1 MSSPVVVR
9 DGRADLCDT
18 YSSSREER
26 VVAGAVL
33 NEREGAEAVRGARRV
48 GWGRAVFGSAC
59 LWAWGFLAYLSP
71 VLIPAERPVGGVG
84 IEVGFFVSQGA
95 VVVAAVAIVLALR
108 KRSVAVGRGVLLVC
122 ASLLALASAL
132 LPLTVAIDAPWP
144 LVGCGAICGVAGTLL
159 GCAWGARYSLES
171 RDVSAVVMVSFLVA
185 YGIYFAILLLYVATP
200 FVVAAQVVVV
210 FLPLA
215 SWGLWFWD
223 ASARSGLAPEVSP
236 SSALSTDI
244 AGSPGSSGKAPGEV
258 TAGSREL
265 HALPWRSLGV
275 IAVAALV
282 GNVMASVIMGTS
294 YEGADSLYP
303 GGIALCACIAT
314 MALVPL
320 TAERTAFSVA
330 QLYRITVTFSVVGL
344 VAILVLGAA
353 AVPVGGALVQ
363 GCTLFFQPL
372 VYVVVTRST
381 RLQGLS
387 PLVAF
392 GVGQALISAVVLA
405 GNLAGKLLFQV
416 AGETPLLLSA
426 VCGAGVLAL
435 FFMVVARAA
444 QVGEEGNEEKDGGTE
459 EMEAE
464 TRGADRVK
472 AAAAGRGSSGVAAGE
487 RLFEDGGTTEAA
499 TLPNGDCAAGVGA
512 QGEDSCRC
520 FCAGSRTN
528 GPRDG
533 DPLTAGARSHPSLH
547 RQRAVRDHGH
557 REDPRAPHLREG
569 PGQQPTGTPRQGGGP
584 LDTSPEIR
592 RSRPSLGGQ
601 RFGGY

>member
-1 MSSPVVVR
+1 MSSPVFVR

-223 ASARSGLAPEVSP
+223 ASARSGLAPEVFP

-512 QGEDSCRC
+512 QGEDSAAVFAR
-520 FCAGSRTN
+520 AVG
-528 GPRDG
+528 
-533 DPLTAGARSHPSLH
+533 LTARETEILSLL
-547 RQRAVRDHGH
+547 VRG
-557 REDPRAPHLREG
+557 RTLPYIANELFVT
-569 PGQQPTGTPRQGGGP
+569 TGTVKTHVRHIYEKALVNNRQEL
-584 LDTSPEIR
+584 LDKVEAR
-592 RSRPSLGGQ
+592 
-601 RFGGY
+601 

>member
-9 DGRADLCDT
+9 DGRTDLCDT

-223 ASARSGLAPEVSP
+223 ASARSGLAPEVFP

-387 PLVAF
+387 PLAAF

-405 GNLAGKLLFQV
+405 GNLVGKLLFQM

-512 QGEDSCRC
+512 QGEDSAAVFAR
-520 FCAGSRTN
+520 AVG
-528 GPRDG
+528 
-533 DPLTAGARSHPSLH
+533 LTARETEILSLL
-547 RQRAVRDHGH
+547 VRG
-557 REDPRAPHLREG
+557 RTLPYIANELFVT
-569 PGQQPTGTPRQGGGP
+569 TGTVKTHVRHIYEKSLVNNRQEL
-584 LDTSPEIR
+584 LDKVEAR
-592 RSRPSLGGQ
+592 
-601 RFGGY
+601 

>member
-1 MSSPVVVR
+1 M
-9 DGRADLCDT
+9 
-18 YSSSREER
+18 
-26 VVAGAVL
+26 AGAVL

-71 VLIPAERPVGGVG
+71 LLIPAERPVGGVG

-223 ASARSGLAPEVSP
+223 ASARSGLAPEVFP

-512 QGEDSCRC
+512 QGEDSAAVFAR
-520 FCAGSRTN
+520 AVG
-528 GPRDG
+528 
-533 DPLTAGARSHPSLH
+533 LTARETEILSLL
-547 RQRAVRDHGH
+547 VRG
-557 REDPRAPHLREG
+557 RTLPYIANELFVT
-569 PGQQPTGTPRQGGGP
+569 TGTVKTHVRHIYEKALVNNRQEL
-584 LDTSPEIR
+584 LDKVEAR
-592 RSRPSLGGQ
+592 
-601 RFGGY
+601 

>member
-9 DGRADLCDT
+9 DGRTDLCDT

-108 KRSVAVGRGVLLVC
+108 KHSVAVGRGVL
-122 ASLLALASAL
+122 LASAL

-185 YGIYFAILLLYVATP
+185 YGIYFAVLLLYVATP

-210 FLPLA
+210 FLPIA

-223 ASARSGLAPEVSP
+223 ASARSGLAPEVFP

-320 TAERTAFSVA
+320 TAERAAFSVA

-435 FFMVVARAA
+435 FFIVVARAA

-512 QGEDSCRC
+512 QGEDSAAVFAR
-520 FCAGSRTN
+520 AVG
-528 GPRDG
+528 
-533 DPLTAGARSHPSLH
+533 LTARETEILSLL
-547 RQRAVRDHGH
+547 VRG
-557 REDPRAPHLREG
+557 RTLPYIANELFVT
-569 PGQQPTGTPRQGGGP
+569 TGTVKTHVRHIYEKALVNNRQEL
-584 LDTSPEIR
+584 LDKVEAR
-592 RSRPSLGGQ
+592 
-601 RFGGY
+601 

>member
-9 DGRADLCDT
+9 DGRTDLCDT

-223 ASARSGLAPEVSP
+223 ASARSGLAPEVFP

-265 HALPWRSLGV
+265 HARPWRSLGV

-405 GNLAGKLLFQV
+405 GNLVGKLLFQM

-512 QGEDSCRC
+512 QGEDSAAVFAR
-520 FCAGSRTN
+520 AVG
-528 GPRDG
+528 
-533 DPLTAGARSHPSLH
+533 LTARETEILSLL
-547 RQRAVRDHGH
+547 VRG
-557 REDPRAPHLREG
+557 RTLPYIANELFVT
-569 PGQQPTGTPRQGGGP
+569 TGTVKTHVRHIYEKSLVNNRQEL
-584 LDTSPEIR
+584 LDKVEAR
-592 RSRPSLGGQ
+592 
-601 RFGGY
+601 

>member
-9 DGRADLCDT
+9 DGRTDLCDT

-223 ASARSGLAPEVSP
+223 ASARSGLAPEVFP

-405 GNLAGKLLFQV
+405 GNLVGKLLFQM

-512 QGEDSCRC
+512 QGEDSAAVFAR
-520 FCAGSRTN
+520 AVG
-528 GPRDG
+528 
-533 DPLTAGARSHPSLH
+533 LTARETEILSLL
-547 RQRAVRDHGH
+547 VRG
-557 REDPRAPHLREG
+557 RTLPCIANELFVA
-569 PGQQPTGTPRQGGGP
+569 TGTVKTHVRHIYEKSLVNNRQEL
-584 LDTSPEIR
+584 LDKVEAR
-592 RSRPSLGGQ
+592 
-601 RFGGY
+601 

>member
-9 DGRADLCDT
+9 DGRTDLCDT
-18 YSSSREER
+18 YSRSREER

-223 ASARSGLAPEVSP
+223 ASARSGLAPEVFP

-405 GNLAGKLLFQV
+405 GNLVGKLLFQM

-512 QGEDSCRC
+512 QGEDSAAVFAR
-520 FCAGSRTN
+520 AVG
-528 GPRDG
+528 
-533 DPLTAGARSHPSLH
+533 LTARETEILSLL
-547 RQRAVRDHGH
+547 VRG
-557 REDPRAPHLREG
+557 RTLPYIANELFVT
-569 PGQQPTGTPRQGGGP
+569 TGTVKTHVRHIYEKALVNNRQEL
-584 LDTSPEIR
+584 LDKVEAR
-592 RSRPSLGGQ
+592 
-601 RFGGY
+601 

>member
-108 KRSVAVGRGVLLVC
+108 KHSVAVGRGVLLVC

-223 ASARSGLAPEVSP
+223 ASARSGLAPEVFP

-512 QGEDSCRC
+512 QGEDSTAVFARA
-520 FCAGSRTN
+520 AG
-528 GPRDG
+528 
-533 DPLTAGARSHPSLH
+533 LTARETEILSLL
-547 RQRAVRDHGH
+547 VRG
-557 REDPRAPHLREG
+557 RTLPYIANELFVT
-569 PGQQPTGTPRQGGGP
+569 TGTVKTHVRHIYEKALVNNRQEL
-584 LDTSPEIR
+584 LDKVEAR
-592 RSRPSLGGQ
+592 
-601 RFGGY
+601 

>member
-1 MSSPVVVR
+1 M
-9 DGRADLCDT
+9 
-18 YSSSREER
+18 
-26 VVAGAVL
+26 AGAVL

-108 KRSVAVGRGVLLVC
+108 KRSVAVGRGVLLAC

-132 LPLTVAIDAPWP
+132 LQLTVALDAPWP
-144 LVGCGAICGVAGTLL
+144 LVGCGAICGMAGTLL

-185 YGIYFAILLLYVATP
+185 YGIYFSVLLLYVATP

-223 ASARSGLAPEVSP
+223 ASARSGLAPEVFP

-282 GNVMASVIMGTS
+282 GNVMASVLMGTS

-405 GNLAGKLLFQV
+405 GNLVGKLLFQM

-444 QVGEEGNEEKDGGTE
+444 QVGADEGE
-459 EMEAE
+459 EAE
-464 TRGADRVK
+464 GDAEKMEEAEEVEEAPRRERGRTGKSSCSPELALAEGKGSSVLDEAQEEDP
-472 AAAAGRGSSGVAAGE
+472 AAAFARAVGLTARETEILSLLARGR
-487 RLFEDGGTTEAA
+487 
-499 TLPNGDCAAGVGA
+499 TLPYIANELFV
-512 QGEDSCRC
+512 
-520 FCAGSRTN
+520 T
-528 GPRDG
+528 
-533 DPLTAGARSHPSLH
+533 
-547 RQRAVRDHGH
+547 
-557 REDPRAPHLREG
+557 
-569 PGQQPTGTPRQGGGP
+569 TGTVKTHVRHIYEKALVNNRQEL
-584 LDTSPEIR
+584 LDKVEAR
-592 RSRPSLGGQ
+592 
-601 RFGGY
+601 

>member
-59 LWAWGFLAYLSP
+59 LWAWGFLAHLSP

-223 ASARSGLAPEVSP
+223 ASARSGLAPEVFP

-512 QGEDSCRC
+512 QGEDSAAVFAR
-520 FCAGSRTN
+520 AVG
-528 GPRDG
+528 
-533 DPLTAGARSHPSLH
+533 LTARETEILSLL
-547 RQRAVRDHGH
+547 VRG
-557 REDPRAPHLREG
+557 RTLPYIANELFVT
-569 PGQQPTGTPRQGGGP
+569 TGTVKTHVRHIYEKALVNNRQEL
-584 LDTSPEIR
+584 LDKVEAR
-592 RSRPSLGGQ
+592 
-601 RFGGY
+601 

>member
-1 MSSPVVVR
+1 M
-9 DGRADLCDT
+9 
-18 YSSSREER
+18 
-26 VVAGAVL
+26 AGAVL

-95 VVVAAVAIVLALR
+95 VVVAAVAIVPALR
-108 KRSVAVGRGVLLVC
+108 KHSVAVGRGVLLAC

-185 YGIYFAILLLYVATP
+185 YGIYFAVLLLYVATP

-210 FLPLA
+210 FLPIA

-223 ASARSGLAPEVSP
+223 ASARSGLAPEVFP

-320 TAERTAFSVA
+320 TAERAAFSVA

-435 FFMVVARAA
+435 FFIVVARAA

-512 QGEDSCRC
+512 QGEDSAAVFAR
-520 FCAGSRTN
+520 AVG
-528 GPRDG
+528 
-533 DPLTAGARSHPSLH
+533 LTARETEILSLL
-547 RQRAVRDHGH
+547 VRG
-557 REDPRAPHLREG
+557 RTLPYIANELFVT
-569 PGQQPTGTPRQGGGP
+569 TGTVKTHVRHIYEKALVNNRQEL
-584 LDTSPEIR
+584 LDKVEAR
-592 RSRPSLGGQ
+592 
-601 RFGGY
+601 

>member
-223 ASARSGLAPEVSP
+223 ASARSGLAPEVFP

-416 AGETPLLLSA
+416 AGETPLLSA

-512 QGEDSCRC
+512 QGEDSAAVFAR
-520 FCAGSRTN
+520 AVG
-528 GPRDG
+528 
-533 DPLTAGARSHPSLH
+533 LTARETEILSLL
-547 RQRAVRDHGH
+547 VRG
-557 REDPRAPHLREG
+557 RTLPYIANELFVT
-569 PGQQPTGTPRQGGGP
+569 TGTVKTHVRHIYEKALVNNRQEL
-584 LDTSPEIR
+584 LDKVEAR
-592 RSRPSLGGQ
+592 
-601 RFGGY
+601 

>member
-223 ASARSGLAPEVSP
+223 ASARSGLAPEVFP

-405 GNLAGKLLFQV
+405 GNLVGKLLFQM

-512 QGEDSCRC
+512 QGEDSAAVFAR
-520 FCAGSRTN
+520 AVG
-528 GPRDG
+528 
-533 DPLTAGARSHPSLH
+533 LTARETEIRSLL
-547 RQRAVRDHGH
+547 VRG
-557 REDPRAPHLREG
+557 RTLPYIANELFVT
-569 PGQQPTGTPRQGGGP
+569 TGTVKTHVRHIYEKSLVNNRQEL
-584 LDTSPEIR
+584 LDKVEAR
-592 RSRPSLGGQ
+592 
-601 RFGGY
+601 

>member
-9 DGRADLCDT
+9 DGRIDLCDT
-18 YSSSREER
+18 YSRSREER

-108 KRSVAVGRGVLLVC
+108 KRSVAVGSGVLLAC

-223 ASARSGLAPEVSP
+223 ASARSGLAPEVFP

-405 GNLAGKLLFQV
+405 GNLVGKLLFQM

-512 QGEDSCRC
+512 QGEDSAAVFAR
-520 FCAGSRTN
+520 AVG
-528 GPRDG
+528 
-533 DPLTAGARSHPSLH
+533 LTARETEILSLL
-547 RQRAVRDHGH
+547 VRG
-557 REDPRAPHLREG
+557 RTLPYIANELFVT
-569 PGQQPTGTPRQGGGP
+569 TGTVKTHVRHIYEKSLVNNRQEL
-584 LDTSPEIR
+584 LDKVEAR
-592 RSRPSLGGQ
+592 
-601 RFGGY
+601 

>member
-223 ASARSGLAPEVSP
+223 ASARSGLAPEVFP

-344 VAILVLGAA
+344 VAIRVLGAA
-353 AVPVGGALVQ
+353 AVPVGGALGQ

-512 QGEDSCRC
+512 QGEDSAAVFAR
-520 FCAGSRTN
+520 AVG
-528 GPRDG
+528 
-533 DPLTAGARSHPSLH
+533 LTARETEILSLL
-547 RQRAVRDHGH
+547 VRG
-557 REDPRAPHLREG
+557 RTLPYIANELFVT
-569 PGQQPTGTPRQGGGP
+569 TGTVKTHVRHIYEKALVNNRQEL
-584 LDTSPEIR
+584 LDKVEAR
-592 RSRPSLGGQ
+592 
-601 RFGGY
+601 

>member
-223 ASARSGLAPEVSP
+223 ASARSGLAPEVFP

-387 PLVAF
+387 PSVAF

-512 QGEDSCRC
+512 QGEDSAAVFAR
-520 FCAGSRTN
+520 AVG
-528 GPRDG
+528 
-533 DPLTAGARSHPSLH
+533 LTARETEILSLL
-547 RQRAVRDHGH
+547 VRG
-557 REDPRAPHLREG
+557 RTLPYIANELFVT
-569 PGQQPTGTPRQGGGP
+569 TGTVKTHVRHIYEKALVNNRQEL
-584 LDTSPEIR
+584 LDKVEAR
-592 RSRPSLGGQ
+592 
-601 RFGGY
+601 

>member
-9 DGRADLCDT
+9 DGRTDLCDT
-18 YSSSREER
+18 YSRSREER
-26 VVAGAVL
+26 VVTGAVL

-223 ASARSGLAPEVSP
+223 ASARSGLAPEVFP

-405 GNLAGKLLFQV
+405 GNLVGKLLFQM

-512 QGEDSCRC
+512 QGEDSAAVFAR
-520 FCAGSRTN
+520 AVG
-528 GPRDG
+528 
-533 DPLTAGARSHPSLH
+533 LTARETEILSLL
-547 RQRAVRDHGH
+547 VRG
-557 REDPRAPHLREG
+557 RTLPYIANELFVT
-569 PGQQPTGTPRQGGGP
+569 TGTVKTHVRHIYEKALVNNRQEL
-584 LDTSPEIR
+584 LDKVEAR
-592 RSRPSLGGQ
+592 
-601 RFGGY
+601 

>member
-1 MSSPVVVR
+1 M
-9 DGRADLCDT
+9 
-18 YSSSREER
+18 
-26 VVAGAVL
+26 AGAVL

-223 ASARSGLAPEVSP
+223 ASARSGLAPEVFP

-320 TAERTAFSVA
+320 TAERTAFPVA

-405 GNLAGKLLFQV
+405 GNLVGKLLFQM

-512 QGEDSCRC
+512 QGEDSAAVFAR
-520 FCAGSRTN
+520 AVG
-528 GPRDG
+528 
-533 DPLTAGARSHPSLH
+533 LTARETEILSLL
-547 RQRAVRDHGH
+547 VRG
-557 REDPRAPHLREG
+557 RTLPYIANELFVT
-569 PGQQPTGTPRQGGGP
+569 TGTVKTHVRHIYEKSLVNNRQEL
-584 LDTSPEIR
+584 LDKVEAR
-592 RSRPSLGGQ
+592 
-601 RFGGY
+601 

>member
-9 DGRADLCDT
+9 DGRTDLCDT

-223 ASARSGLAPEVSP
+223 ASARSGLAPEVFP

-275 IAVAALV
+275 SAVAALV

-330 QLYRITVTFSVVGL
+330 QLYRITFTFSVVGL

-405 GNLAGKLLFQV
+405 GNLVGKLLFQM

-512 QGEDSCRC
+512 QGEDSAAVFAR
-520 FCAGSRTN
+520 AVG
-528 GPRDG
+528 
-533 DPLTAGARSHPSLH
+533 LTARETEILSLL
-547 RQRAVRDHGH
+547 VRG
-557 REDPRAPHLREG
+557 RTLPYIANELFVT
-569 PGQQPTGTPRQGGGP
+569 TGTVKTHVRHIYEKSLVNNRQEL
-584 LDTSPEIR
+584 LDKVEAR
-592 RSRPSLGGQ
+592 
-601 RFGGY
+601 

>member
-9 DGRADLCDT
+9 DGRTDLCDT

-200 FVVAAQVVVV
+200 FVVAGQVVVV

-223 ASARSGLAPEVSP
+223 ASARSGLAPEVFP

-372 VYVVVTRST
+372 VYVAVTRST

-512 QGEDSCRC
+512 QGEDSAAVFAR
-520 FCAGSRTN
+520 AVG
-528 GPRDG
+528 
-533 DPLTAGARSHPSLH
+533 LTARETEILSLL
-547 RQRAVRDHGH
+547 VRG
-557 REDPRAPHLREG
+557 RTLPYIANELFVT
-569 PGQQPTGTPRQGGGP
+569 TGTVKTHVRHIYEKALVNNRQEL
-584 LDTSPEIR
+584 LDKVEAR
-592 RSRPSLGGQ
+592 
-601 RFGGY
+601 

>member
-9 DGRADLCDT
+9 DGRTDLCDT

-108 KRSVAVGRGVLLVC
+108 KHSVAVGRGVLLAC

-185 YGIYFAILLLYVATP
+185 YGIYFAVLLLYVATP

-210 FLPLA
+210 FLPIA

-223 ASARSGLAPEVSP
+223 ASARSGLAPEVFP

-258 TAGSREL
+258 TGGSREL

-320 TAERTAFSVA
+320 TAERAAFSVA

-435 FFMVVARAA
+435 FFIVVARAA

-512 QGEDSCRC
+512 QGEDSAAVFAR
-520 FCAGSRTN
+520 AVG
-528 GPRDG
+528 
-533 DPLTAGARSHPSLH
+533 LTARETEILSLL
-547 RQRAVRDHGH
+547 VRG
-557 REDPRAPHLREG
+557 RTLPYIANELFVT
-569 PGQQPTGTPRQGGGP
+569 TGTVKTHVRHIYEKALVNNRQEL
-584 LDTSPEIR
+584 LDKVEAR
-592 RSRPSLGGQ
+592 
-601 RFGGY
+601 

>member
-1 MSSPVVVR
+1 M
-9 DGRADLCDT
+9 
-18 YSSSREER
+18 
-26 VVAGAVL
+26 AGAVL

-108 KRSVAVGRGVLLVC
+108 KHSVAVGRGVLLAC

-185 YGIYFAILLLYVATP
+185 YGIYFAVLLLYVATP

-210 FLPLA
+210 FLPIA

-223 ASARSGLAPEVSP
+223 ASARSGLAPEVFP

-320 TAERTAFSVA
+320 TAERAAFFVA

-435 FFMVVARAA
+435 FFIVVARAA

-512 QGEDSCRC
+512 QGEDSAAVFAR
-520 FCAGSRTN
+520 AVG
-528 GPRDG
+528 
-533 DPLTAGARSHPSLH
+533 LTARETEILSLL
-547 RQRAVRDHGH
+547 VRG
-557 REDPRAPHLREG
+557 RTLPYIANELFVT
-569 PGQQPTGTPRQGGGP
+569 TGTVKTHVRHIYEKALVNNRQEL
-584 LDTSPEIR
+584 LDKVEAR
-592 RSRPSLGGQ
+592 
-601 RFGGY
+601 

>member
-9 DGRADLCDT
+9 DGRTDLCDT

-108 KRSVAVGRGVLLVC
+108 KHSVAVGRGVLLAC

-185 YGIYFAILLLYVATP
+185 YGIYFAVLLLYVATP

-210 FLPLA
+210 FLPIA

-223 ASARSGLAPEVSP
+223 ASARSGLAPEVFP

-258 TAGSREL
+258 TAGWREL

-320 TAERTAFSVA
+320 TAERAAFSVA

-435 FFMVVARAA
+435 FFIVVARAA

-512 QGEDSCRC
+512 QGEDSAAVFAR
-520 FCAGSRTN
+520 AVG
-528 GPRDG
+528 
-533 DPLTAGARSHPSLH
+533 LTARETEILSLL
-547 RQRAVRDHGH
+547 VRG
-557 REDPRAPHLREG
+557 RTLPYIANELFVT
-569 PGQQPTGTPRQGGGP
+569 TGTVKTHVRHIYEKALVNNRQEL
-584 LDTSPEIR
+584 LDKVEAR
-592 RSRPSLGGQ
+592 
-601 RFGGY
+601 

>member
-1 MSSPVVVR
+1 M
-9 DGRADLCDT
+9 
-18 YSSSREER
+18 
-26 VVAGAVL
+26 AGAVL

-223 ASARSGLAPEVSP
+223 ASARSGLAPEVFP

-258 TAGSREL
+258 TAGLREL

-405 GNLAGKLLFQV
+405 GNLVGKLLFQM

-435 FFMVVARAA
+435 FFMVVARVA

-512 QGEDSCRC
+512 QGEDSAAVFAR
-520 FCAGSRTN
+520 AVG
-528 GPRDG
+528 
-533 DPLTAGARSHPSLH
+533 LTARETEILSLL
-547 RQRAVRDHGH
+547 VRG
-557 REDPRAPHLREG
+557 RTLPYIANELFVT
-569 PGQQPTGTPRQGGGP
+569 TGTVKTHVRHIYEKALVNNRQEL
-584 LDTSPEIR
+584 LDKVEAR
-592 RSRPSLGGQ
+592 
-601 RFGGY
+601 

>member
-9 DGRADLCDT
+9 DGRTDLCDT

-223 ASARSGLAPEVSP
+223 ASARSGLAPEVFP

-353 AVPVGGALVQ
+353 VVPVGGALVQ

-405 GNLAGKLLFQV
+405 GNLVGKLLFQM

-512 QGEDSCRC
+512 QGEDSAAVFAR
-520 FCAGSRTN
+520 AVG
-528 GPRDG
+528 
-533 DPLTAGARSHPSLH
+533 LTARETEILSLL
-547 RQRAVRDHGH
+547 VRG
-557 REDPRAPHLREG
+557 RTLPYIANELFVT
-569 PGQQPTGTPRQGGGP
+569 TGTVKTHVRHIYEKSLVNNRQEL
-584 LDTSPEIR
+584 LDKVEAR
-592 RSRPSLGGQ
+592 
-601 RFGGY
+601 

>member
-1 MSSPVVVR
+1 M
-9 DGRADLCDT
+9 
-18 YSSSREER
+18 
-26 VVAGAVL
+26 AGAVL

-108 KRSVAVGRGVLLVC
+108 KRSVAVGRGVLLVY

-223 ASARSGLAPEVSP
+223 ASARSGLAPEVFP

-416 AGETPLLLSA
+416 AGETPLLLPA

-512 QGEDSCRC
+512 QGEDSAAVFAR
-520 FCAGSRTN
+520 AVG
-528 GPRDG
+528 
-533 DPLTAGARSHPSLH
+533 LTARETEILSLL
-547 RQRAVRDHGH
+547 VRG
-557 REDPRAPHLREG
+557 RTLPYIANELFVT
-569 PGQQPTGTPRQGGGP
+569 TGTVKTHVRHIYEKALVNNRQEL
-584 LDTSPEIR
+584 LDKVEAR
-592 RSRPSLGGQ
+592 
-601 RFGGY
+601 

>member
-33 NEREGAEAVRGARRV
+33 NERGGAEAVRGARRV

-223 ASARSGLAPEVSP
+223 ASARSGLAPEVFP

-512 QGEDSCRC
+512 QGEDSAAVFAR
-520 FCAGSRTN
+520 AVG
-528 GPRDG
+528 
-533 DPLTAGARSHPSLH
+533 LTARETEILSLL
-547 RQRAVRDHGH
+547 VRG
-557 REDPRAPHLREG
+557 RTLPYIANELFVT
-569 PGQQPTGTPRQGGGP
+569 TGTVKTHVRHIYEKALVNNRQEL
-584 LDTSPEIR
+584 LDKVEAR
-592 RSRPSLGGQ
+592 
-601 RFGGY
+601 

>member
-9 DGRADLCDT
+9 DGRTDLCDT

-108 KRSVAVGRGVLLVC
+108 
-122 ASLLALASAL
+122 
-132 LPLTVAIDAPWP
+132 PLTVAIDAPWP

-223 ASARSGLAPEVSP
+223 ASARSGLAPEVFP

-405 GNLAGKLLFQV
+405 GNLVGKLLFQM

-512 QGEDSCRC
+512 QGEDSAAVFAR
-520 FCAGSRTN
+520 AVG
-528 GPRDG
+528 
-533 DPLTAGARSHPSLH
+533 LTARETEILSLL
-547 RQRAVRDHGH
+547 VRG
-557 REDPRAPHLREG
+557 RTLPYIANELFVT
-569 PGQQPTGTPRQGGGP
+569 TGTVKTHVRHIYEKSLVNNRQEL
-584 LDTSPEIR
+584 LDKVEAR
-592 RSRPSLGGQ
+592 
-601 RFGGY
+601 

>member
-1 MSSPVVVR
+1 M
-9 DGRADLCDT
+9 
-18 YSSSREER
+18 
-26 VVAGAVL
+26 AGAVL

-84 IEVGFFVSQGA
+84 IEVGFFASQGA

-223 ASARSGLAPEVSP
+223 ASARSGLAPEVFP

-405 GNLAGKLLFQV
+405 GNLVGKLLFQM

-512 QGEDSCRC
+512 QGEDSAAVFAR
-520 FCAGSRTN
+520 AVG
-528 GPRDG
+528 
-533 DPLTAGARSHPSLH
+533 LTARETEILSLL
-547 RQRAVRDHGH
+547 VRG
-557 REDPRAPHLREG
+557 RTLPYIANEL
-569 PGQQPTGTPRQGGGP
+569 
-584 LDTSPEIR
+584 
-592 RSRPSLGGQ
+592 
-601 RFGGY
+601 

>member
-1 MSSPVVVR
+1 M
-9 DGRADLCDT
+9 
-18 YSSSREER
+18 
-26 VVAGAVL
+26 AGAVL

-215 SWGLWFWD
+215 SWGLWFWE
-223 ASARSGLAPEVSP
+223 ASARSGLAPEVFP

-405 GNLAGKLLFQV
+405 GNLVGKLLFQM

-512 QGEDSCRC
+512 QGEDSAAVFAR
-520 FCAGSRTN
+520 AVG
-528 GPRDG
+528 
-533 DPLTAGARSHPSLH
+533 LTARETEILSLL
-547 RQRAVRDHGH
+547 VRG
-557 REDPRAPHLREG
+557 RTLPYIANELFVT
-569 PGQQPTGTPRQGGGP
+569 TGTVKTHVRHIYEKSLVNNRQEL
-584 LDTSPEIR
+584 LDKVEAR
-592 RSRPSLGGQ
+592 
-601 RFGGY
+601 

>member
-9 DGRADLCDT
+9 DGRIDLCDT
-18 YSSSREER
+18 YSRSREER

-122 ASLLALASAL
+122 ASLLVLASAL

-223 ASARSGLAPEVSP
+223 ASARSGLAPEVFP

-320 TAERTAFSVA
+320 TAERTAFSIA

-405 GNLAGKLLFQV
+405 GNLVGKLLFQM

-444 QVGEEGNEEKDGGTE
+444 QVGEEGDEEKDGGTE
-459 EMEAE
+459 ETEAE

-512 QGEDSCRC
+512 QGEDSAAVFAR
-520 FCAGSRTN
+520 AVG
-528 GPRDG
+528 
-533 DPLTAGARSHPSLH
+533 LTARETEILSLL
-547 RQRAVRDHGH
+547 VRG
-557 REDPRAPHLREG
+557 RTLPYIANELFVT
-569 PGQQPTGTPRQGGGP
+569 TGTVKTHVRHIYEKALVNNRQEL
-584 LDTSPEIR
+584 LDKVEAR
-592 RSRPSLGGQ
+592 
-601 RFGGY
+601 

>member
-1 MSSPVVVR
+1 M
-9 DGRADLCDT
+9 
-18 YSSSREER
+18 
-26 VVAGAVL
+26 AGAVL

-210 FLPLA
+210 FLPLV

-223 ASARSGLAPEVSP
+223 ASARSGLAPEVFP
-236 SSALSTDI
+236 PSALSTDI

-405 GNLAGKLLFQV
+405 GNLVGKLLFQM

-512 QGEDSCRC
+512 QGEDSAAVFAR
-520 FCAGSRTN
+520 AVG
-528 GPRDG
+528 
-533 DPLTAGARSHPSLH
+533 LTARETEILSLL
-547 RQRAVRDHGH
+547 VRG
-557 REDPRAPHLREG
+557 RTLPYIANELFVT
-569 PGQQPTGTPRQGGGP
+569 TGTVKTHVRHIYEKSLVNNRQEL
-584 LDTSPEIR
+584 LDKVEAR
-592 RSRPSLGGQ
+592 
-601 RFGGY
+601 

>member
-1 MSSPVVVR
+1 M
-9 DGRADLCDT
+9 
-18 YSSSREER
+18 
-26 VVAGAVL
+26 AGAVL

-223 ASARSGLAPEVSP
+223 ASARSGLAPEVFP

-265 HALPWRSLGV
+265 HALPWRSLGG

-512 QGEDSCRC
+512 QGEDSAAVFAR
-520 FCAGSRTN
+520 AVG
-528 GPRDG
+528 
-533 DPLTAGARSHPSLH
+533 LTARETEILSLL
-547 RQRAVRDHGH
+547 VRG
-557 REDPRAPHLREG
+557 RTLPYIANELFVT
-569 PGQQPTGTPRQGGGP
+569 TGTVKTHVRHIYEKALVNNRQEL
-584 LDTSPEIR
+584 LDKVEAR
-592 RSRPSLGGQ
+592 
-601 RFGGY
+601 

>member
-223 ASARSGLAPEVSP
+223 ASARSGLAPEVFP

-499 TLPNGDCAAGVGA
+499 TLSNGDCAAGVGA
-512 QGEDSCRC
+512 QGEDSAAVFAR
-520 FCAGSRTN
+520 AVG
-528 GPRDG
+528 
-533 DPLTAGARSHPSLH
+533 LTARETEILSLL
-547 RQRAVRDHGH
+547 VRG
-557 REDPRAPHLREG
+557 RTLPYIANELFVT
-569 PGQQPTGTPRQGGGP
+569 TGTVKTHVRHIYEKALVNNRQEL
-584 LDTSPEIR
+584 LDKVEAR
-592 RSRPSLGGQ
+592 
-601 RFGGY
+601 

>member
-1 MSSPVVVR
+1 M
-9 DGRADLCDT
+9 
-18 YSSSREER
+18 
-26 VVAGAVL
+26 AGAVL

-159 GCAWGARYSLES
+159 GCVWGARYSLES

-223 ASARSGLAPEVSP
+223 ASARSGLAPEVFP

-416 AGETPLLLSA
+416 EGETPLLLSA

-512 QGEDSCRC
+512 QGEDSAAVFAR
-520 FCAGSRTN
+520 AVG
-528 GPRDG
+528 
-533 DPLTAGARSHPSLH
+533 LTARETEILSLL
-547 RQRAVRDHGH
+547 VRG
-557 REDPRAPHLREG
+557 RTLPYIANELFVT
-569 PGQQPTGTPRQGGGP
+569 TGTVKTHVRHIYEKALVNNRQEL
-584 LDTSPEIR
+584 LDKVEAR
-592 RSRPSLGGQ
+592 
-601 RFGGY
+601 

>member
-9 DGRADLCDT
+9 DGRTDLCDT

-223 ASARSGLAPEVSP
+223 ASARSGLAPEVFP

-330 QLYRITVTFSVVGL
+330 QLYRITVTFSGVGL

-405 GNLAGKLLFQV
+405 GNLVGKLLFQM

-512 QGEDSCRC
+512 QGEDSAAVFAR
-520 FCAGSRTN
+520 AVG
-528 GPRDG
+528 
-533 DPLTAGARSHPSLH
+533 LTARETEILSLL
-547 RQRAVRDHGH
+547 VRG
-557 REDPRAPHLREG
+557 RTLPYIANELFVT
-569 PGQQPTGTPRQGGGP
+569 TGTVKTHVRHIYEKSLVNNRQEL
-584 LDTSPEIR
+584 LDKVEAR
-592 RSRPSLGGQ
+592 
-601 RFGGY
+601 

>member
-1 MSSPVVVR
+1 M
-9 DGRADLCDT
+9 
-18 YSSSREER
+18 
-26 VVAGAVL
+26 AGAVL
-33 NEREGAEAVRGARRV
+33 NEREGAEAVRGAHRV

-223 ASARSGLAPEVSP
+223 ASARSGLAPEVFP

-372 VYVVVTRST
+372 VYVVVTRSI

-405 GNLAGKLLFQV
+405 GNLVGKLLFQM

-444 QVGEEGNEEKDGGTE
+444 QVGADEGE
-459 EMEAE
+459 EAE
-464 TRGADRVK
+464 GDAEKMEEAEEVEEAPRRERGRTGKSSCSPELALAEGKGSSVLDEAQEEDP
-472 AAAAGRGSSGVAAGE
+472 AAAFARAVGLTARETEILSLLARGR
-487 RLFEDGGTTEAA
+487 
-499 TLPNGDCAAGVGA
+499 TLPYIANELFV
-512 QGEDSCRC
+512 
-520 FCAGSRTN
+520 T
-528 GPRDG
+528 
-533 DPLTAGARSHPSLH
+533 
-547 RQRAVRDHGH
+547 
-557 REDPRAPHLREG
+557 
-569 PGQQPTGTPRQGGGP
+569 TGTVKTHVRHIYEKALVNNRQEL
-584 LDTSPEIR
+584 LDKVEAR
-592 RSRPSLGGQ
+592 
-601 RFGGY
+601 

>member
-223 ASARSGLAPEVSP
+223 ASARSGLAPEVFP

-512 QGEDSCRC
+512 QGEDSTAVFARA
-520 FCAGSRTN
+520 AG
-528 GPRDG
+528 
-533 DPLTAGARSHPSLH
+533 LTARETEILALL
-547 RQRAVRDHGH
+547 VRG
-557 REDPRAPHLREG
+557 RTLPYIANELFVT
-569 PGQQPTGTPRQGGGP
+569 TGTVKTHVRHIYEKALVNNRQEL
-584 LDTSPEIR
+584 LDKVEAR
-592 RSRPSLGGQ
+592 
-601 RFGGY
+601 

>member
-1 MSSPVVVR
+1 MQVKAMSSPVVVR
-9 DGRADLCDT
+9 DGRTDLCDT

-33 NEREGAEAVRGARRV
+33 NEREGAEAVRGAHRV

-108 KRSVAVGRGVLLVC
+108 KHSVAVGRGVLLVC

-215 SWGLWFWD
+215 SWASGSGMPRHVRGLLP
-223 ASARSGLAPEVSP
+223 RCSP
-236 SSALSTDI
+236 PLLSTDI

-275 IAVAALV
+275 IVVAALV

-372 VYVVVTRST
+372 VYVVVTRSI

-444 QVGEEGNEEKDGGTE
+444 QVGEEGNEEKDGDTE
-459 EMEAE
+459 ETEAE
-464 TRGADRVK
+464 TRGADRAK
-472 AAAAGRGSSGVAAGE
+472 AAAAGRGSSGVATEE

-499 TLPNGDCAAGVGA
+499 TLPNGDCAAGIGA
-512 QGEDSCRC
+512 QGEDSAAVFARA
-520 FCAGSRTN
+520 AG
-528 GPRDG
+528 
-533 DPLTAGARSHPSLH
+533 LTARETEILALL
-547 RQRAVRDHGH
+547 VRG
-557 REDPRAPHLREG
+557 RTLPYIANELFVT
-569 PGQQPTGTPRQGGGP
+569 TGTVKTHVRHIYEKALVNNRQEL
-584 LDTSPEIR
+584 LDKVEAR
-592 RSRPSLGGQ
+592 
-601 RFGGY
+601 

>member
-9 DGRADLCDT
+9 DGRTDLCDT

-185 YGIYFAILLLYVATP
+185 YGVYFAILLLYVATP

-223 ASARSGLAPEVSP
+223 ASARSGLAPEVFP

-405 GNLAGKLLFQV
+405 GNLVGKLLFQM

-512 QGEDSCRC
+512 QGEDSAAVFAR
-520 FCAGSRTN
+520 AVG
-528 GPRDG
+528 
-533 DPLTAGARSHPSLH
+533 LTARETEILSLL
-547 RQRAVRDHGH
+547 VRG
-557 REDPRAPHLREG
+557 RTLPYIANELFVT
-569 PGQQPTGTPRQGGGP
+569 TGTVKTHVRHIYEKSLVNNRQEL
-584 LDTSPEIR
+584 LDKVEAR
-592 RSRPSLGGQ
+592 
-601 RFGGY
+601 